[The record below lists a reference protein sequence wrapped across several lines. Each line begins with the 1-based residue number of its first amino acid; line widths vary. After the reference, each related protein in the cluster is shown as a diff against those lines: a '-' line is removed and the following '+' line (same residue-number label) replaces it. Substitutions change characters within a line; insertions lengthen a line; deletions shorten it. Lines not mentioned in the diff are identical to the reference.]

1 MRRMY
6 LILCAMGIALS
17 CHAQF
22 FSADGDLDSLGNGKV
37 NDQKIERNDSLL
49 SAVQQEATADS
60 MPDFRQRMVNLW
72 MSVSMP
78 LDRMQVTSH
87 YGKRRHPIYRKVMDH
102 NGMDFSA
109 PVGTK
114 VYAMMDGIVK
124 QIGYDGRSGKFVIID
139 HGEYTVSYCHLSR
152 VLVTIGEHVK
162 AGQITCLSGNTG
174 ASTGPHV
181 HYGLRDRDGK
191 WCDPKVL
198 LDLVE
203 KTRKTVLSM
212 IRQYVGTTS

>member
-1 MRRMY
+1 
-6 LILCAMGIALS
+6 MGIALS

-22 FSADGDLDSLGNGKV
+22 FSADGGDLDSLGNGKV

-49 SAVQQEATADS
+49 SAQQQEATADS

-152 VLVTIGEHVK
+152 ILVTIGEHVK

-203 KTRKTVLSM
+203 KTRKTVLSL
-212 IRQYVGTTS
+212 IRQYVETTS